1 MMALTGEPSLQNGL
15 ELALSTLKM
24 IPTHAS
30 REILMI
36 LGSLTTCDP
45 SDINETIQ
53 KLKKENVRCSVLS
66 LSAETRIM
74 KHLTIET
81 QGIYSAILDE
91 THFKDQ
97 LFQHIEPLQSTAN
110 QECSLIKMGFPHGL
124 IQQEGNKKEAPM
136 MSMCMCHLD
145 SNDKSKLSTN
155 GYFCPQCQAKYCEL
169 PVECVICGLTLVL
182 APHLARSYH
191 HLFPIE
197 NFTEVPNEKQASHC
211 FACQRPFH
219 DIDKNLFQCPK
230 CEKIYC
236 IDCDIFIHDTLHT
249 CVGCSQK
256 SSIEYGGRNNF
267 NNASVINLM

>member
-1 MMALTGEPSLQNGL
+1 MMSLVGEPSLQNGL

-24 IPTHAS
+24 IPAHAS
-30 REILMI
+30 REILI
-36 LGSLTTCDP
+36 IHGSLTTCDP
-45 SDINETIQ
+45 SDITETIQ
-53 KLKKENVRCSVLS
+53 KLKKENVRCSVIS

-74 KHLTIET
+74 RHLTNET

-97 LFQHIEPLQSTAN
+97 LFQHIEPLQSTSN

-124 IQQEGNKKEAPM
+124 VQQEGKKETPM

-145 SNDKSKLSTN
+145 SDEKSKLSTS
-155 GYFCPQCQAKYCEL
+155 GFFCPQCQAKYCEL

-197 NFTEVPNEKQASHC
+197 NFIEVPNEKQATFC
-211 FACQRPFH
+211 YACQRPFL
-219 DIDKNLFQCPK
+219 DVDKILYKCPK

-256 SSIEYGGRNNF
+256 SNFESRVNNF
-267 NNASVINLM
+267 NNSNSINLM

>member
-1 MMALTGEPSLQNGL
+1 
-15 ELALSTLKM
+15 M
-24 IPTHAS
+24 IPAHAS
-30 REILMI
+30 REVLLI

-45 SDINETIQ
+45 SDISETIES
-53 KLKKENVRCSVLS
+53 LKKENVRCSVIS

-74 KHLTIET
+74 RHLTTQT

-97 LFQHIEPLQSTAN
+97 LFQHIEPLQATSN
-110 QECSLIKMGFPHGL
+110 QECSLIKMGFPHE
-124 IQQEGNKKEAPM
+124 IEPEDIKKESSM

-145 SNDKSKLSTN
+145 GGEKSKLSTN
-155 GYFCPQCQAKYCEL
+155 GYYCPQCNAKYCEL

-191 HLFPIE
+191 HLFPIDT
-197 NFTEVPNEKQASHC
+197 FLEVPNEKQVTNC
-211 FACQRPFH
+211 FACQRPFL
-219 DIDKNLFQCPK
+219 DVDKTLFQCRK

-249 CVGCSQK
+249 CVGCAQK
-256 SSIEYGGRNNF
+256 STHELPSNRSNNGGF
-267 NNASVINLM
+267 L